1 MKDGNGVRCLQV
13 LQLVRDQ
20 KSSFALQEVMD
31 AVVKQVAP
39 HMGIYCRQRVIKY
52 IYLSLLVNS
61 PVNKN
66 TTQWCTVLSVIL
78 LFVTYCDCL
87 PHPEVA
93 HK

>member
-1 MKDGNGVRCLQV
+1 MKDGNVVCCLQV
-13 LQLVRDQ
+13 LQLVCDQ
-20 KSSFALQEVMD
+20 KSSFALQEVTD

-39 HMGIYCRQRVIKY
+39 HLGIYCRQRVIKY
-52 IYLSLLVNS
+52 IYLGLLVNS

-66 TTQWCTVLSVIL
+66 TTKWCIVLSVIL
-78 LFVTYCDCL
+78 RSVTYRDRL